1 MSFNVNF
8 SQNNSPNNK
17 VYKDLTAVQTFTGV
31 LKDSTSILTP
41 TIKIQI
47 SSTDMLTITECNYCV
62 IPAFNNRHYFITDMR
77 LVKNNILEVDLKVDV
92 LSTYA
97 DSIIELNGIIKRQEN
112 NWNLYLNDGSFKIY
126 QNPIVQVKSFPNG
139 FTEQEFVL
147 SIAGS

>member
-1 MSFNVNF
+1 M
-8 SQNNSPNNK
+8 
-17 VYKDLTAVQTFTGV
+17 
-31 LKDSTSILTP
+31 
-41 TIKIQI
+41 
-47 SSTDMLTITECNYCV
+47 
-62 IPAFNNRHYFITDMR
+62 
-77 LVKNNILEVDLKVDV
+77 

-97 DSIIELNGIIKRQEN
+97 DSIIELSGIIKRQEN

>member
-8 SQNNSPNNK
+8 SINKSPNNK
-17 VYKDLTAVQTFTGV
+17 LYKDLTAVQTFTGV
-31 LKDSTSILTP
+31 LKDSTSVLSP
-41 TIKIQI
+41 TIKLQMSSANMPTI
-47 SSTDMLTITECNYCV
+47 STCNYCV

-77 LVKNNILEVDLKVDV
+77 YTKNNILEVDMKVDV

-97 DSIIELNGIIKRQEN
+97 DAIIELNGIIKRQEN

-126 QNPIVQVKSFPNG
+126 QNPIVQVKSFPAG